1 VAELLFATL
10 VAAAATATSTPTLTL
25 EAAVAQAVRTSP
37 AARGSEA
44 ARARAELA
52 ELRSQLDRFSLRV
65 DAQLQEVWAKT
76 SIGADRDEGFSG
88 WLGLSNLSA
97 RVEVPIF
104 SGFRV
109 EANVARAQHLA
120 EAAAED
126 LAAERRAAAVAAARA
141 YWGVRK
147 LAFLRDLQ
155 AQALTRLLGA
165 EAIARARVEAGLAPP
180 LDQNRAEA
188 RRRLQAVT
196 LADLD
201 GQRAE
206 AEARLA
212 VLLGLPGPVQLVEAA
227 PTAAPVLVEL
237 QDLLRRAEALRP
249 ELKAARARLGAQ
261 EEAVRMALSEYY
273 PQLGA
278 YALLQYGNNPALAGA
293 GSRAVFPSANPFS
306 QLAGD
311 VQVGLTLAVNLF
323 DTLNTH
329 TKVKDA
335 RLEAARLEA
344 ALARAAQGV
353 EEEVRAARA
362 RVARYVVLAEA
373 LAEAEALARDN
384 LKISLE
390 RYEGGDA
397 LLLELLD
404 AELELLDVERRRADA
419 RAELALAAFEL
430 EAAVGGML

>member
-1 VAELLFATL
+1 MSELLMASL
-10 VAAAATATSTPTLTL
+10 LATATATAAPTLTL
-25 EAAVAQAVRTSP
+25 DEAVERAISTSP
-37 AARGSEA
+37 AAKGA
-44 ARARAELA
+44 QALHARADLA

-76 SIGADRDEGFSG
+76 GIGADREGSFQG

-97 RVEVPIF
+97 RLDVPIF

-109 EANVARAQHLA
+109 ESNVARAQHLVVAA
-120 EAAAED
+120 EED

-147 LAFLRDLQ
+147 LSFLHDLQ
-155 AQALTRLLGA
+155 AQALERLAGA
-165 EAIARARVEAGLAPP
+165 ERIARARVSAGLAPP
-180 LDQNRAEA
+180 LDENRAEA

-196 LADLD
+196 LEDLE

-212 VLLGLPGPVQLVEAA
+212 VLLGLGAPARLVEAA
-227 PTAAPVLVEL
+227 PEAPSAVPDV
-237 QDLLRRAEALRP
+237 QDLLQTARARRP
-249 ELKAARARLGAQ
+249 ELKAARARLAAQ
-261 EEAVRMALSEYY
+261 EEVVQMAISEYY

-278 YALLQYGNNPALAGA
+278 YALFQYGNNPALAGA
-293 GSRAVFPSANPFS
+293 GNRAVYISANPFA
-306 QLAGD
+306 QMAGD

-335 RLEAARLEA
+335 RLEASRLAA
-344 ALARAAQGV
+344 ALERADRGV

-362 RVARYVVLAEA
+362 RVARFARLLET
-373 LAEAEALARDN
+373 LGEAEALARDN

-390 RYEGGDA
+390 RYEDGSA

-404 AELELLDVERRRADA
+404 AELELLDVERRRADT
-419 RAELALAAFEL
+419 RSELALAAFEL
-430 EAAVGGML
+430 EAATGGKL